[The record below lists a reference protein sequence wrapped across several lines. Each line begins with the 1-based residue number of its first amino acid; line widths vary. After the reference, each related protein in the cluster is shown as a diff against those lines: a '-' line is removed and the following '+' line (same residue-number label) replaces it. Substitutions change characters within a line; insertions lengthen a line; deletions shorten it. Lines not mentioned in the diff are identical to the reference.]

1 MNDPFGL
8 EPPRGDYVAY
18 LNALQAGRIRSLAP
32 LSATGTA
39 PGDASDMESLLKRIA
54 KISLPAP
61 ERTAPSQS
69 EPAATVPSSVPSSVP
84 GESPSERI
92 LRRAR
97 EANRRQAAGAIS
109 GLAGFAGFTLFVIG
123 GATGRD
129 WLIPLGMLI
138 AVAGFSTASKSKG
151 KKR

>member
-61 ERTAPSQS
+61 GRTVPSQS
-69 EPAATVPSSVPSSVP
+69 APSAPEAVPSSVP

-138 AVAGFSTASKSKG
+138 AVAGFSTASKSKS